1 VTVATVTESVDLR
14 DGRPPLRITRPAS
27 SEDLI
32 DEHAFAERDEY
43 LPYWAELWP
52 SAITLARVVAGPSS
66 GVGPGSRVLELGC
79 GLALPALAA
88 ARAGADVLATDW
100 SADAVNAAAV
110 NARAAA
116 LAVRTAVADW
126 RDPAPFLAAGPFDLV
141 LAADVAYEAR
151 AVAPLLALLSTLAPP
166 RVLLADP
173 SRATAGPLLS
183 GAREAGWS
191 VTSAADAERPMVVVH
206 ELRRG

>member
-1 VTVATVTESVDLR
+1 VTPATVTESVDLR

-27 SEDLI
+27 SEALI
-32 DEHAFAERDEY
+32 DEDAFAARDEY

-52 SAITLARVVAGPSS
+52 SAIALARVVASS
-66 GVGPGSRVLELGC
+66 ELAGLRVLELGC

-88 ARAGADVLATDW
+88 ARAGAAVLATDW
-100 SADAVNAAAV
+100 SADAVDAAAA
-110 NARAAA
+110 NAHAAG
-116 LAVRTAVADW
+116 LVVRTAVADW
-126 RDPAPFLAAGPFDLV
+126 RDPEPFLAAGPFDLV
-141 LAADVAYEAR
+141 LAADVVYEAR
-151 AVAPLLALLSTLAPP
+151 AVAPLLALLAALAPP

-173 SRATAGPLLS
+173 SRATAGPLLA